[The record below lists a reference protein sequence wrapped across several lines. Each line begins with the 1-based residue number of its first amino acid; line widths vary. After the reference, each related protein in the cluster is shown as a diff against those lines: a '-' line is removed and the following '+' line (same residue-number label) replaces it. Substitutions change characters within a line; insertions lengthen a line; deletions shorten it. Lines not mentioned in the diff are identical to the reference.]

1 MPDNPYFWGALALAA
16 YLAIGSMAGQYGVLG
31 AFRGEDGRLS
41 SSKFQFFFWTGIVV
55 FAYGAIAAKHMAVS
69 PAESLPQLPSNVLL
83 AMGFSV
89 ITLAG
94 AKGVTTAYIAAG
106 RIAKGSHSDTVSLA
120 DLVRQDDGVS
130 PDLSK
135 IQMLT
140 WTLIAAVSYLFA
152 VHGAIDSFSA
162 STSGSWKFP
171 DIDAALMALMG
182 IGNGAYLGSKIV
194 ASQSATITSLQPARG
209 GAAGTQVTI
218 NGSGFGTSPGTVQFG
233 DVVAAIATAA
243 SSGGVQWSDGAVTFT
258 VPPTHSDGTPF
269 AAGEKVYV
277 ALLLQSANG
286 ANSSNTIPYNF

>member
-1 MPDNPYFWGALALAA
+1 MTASPYFWGVLALLL
-16 YLAIGSMAGQYGVLG
+16 YLAIGTVAGKYGVLG

-55 FAYGAIAAKHMAVS
+55 FAYGAIAAKHVTTS
-69 PAESLPQLPSNVLL
+69 PSQPLPGLPTNVLL

-106 RIAKGSHSDTVSLA
+106 RIAKGTHSDTVHLA

-140 WTLIAAVSYLFA
+140 WTTIAAASYLFS
-152 VHGAIDSFSA
+152 VHGAIDNFNA
-162 STSGSWKFP
+162 SNWKFP
-171 DIDAALMALMG
+171 DIDTALMALMG
-182 IGNGAYLGSKIV
+182 IGQGAYLGTKIV
-194 ASQSATITSLQPARG
+194 SSQSATITSLKPARG
-209 GAAGTQVTI
+209 GAPGTQVTV
-218 NGSGFGTSPGTVQFG
+218 NGSGFGTSAGTVQFG
-233 DVVAAIATAA
+233 DAVAAIAPAA
-243 SSGGVQWSDGAVTFT
+243 TDGGVQWSDGVVTFI

-269 AAGEKVYV
+269 APGEKVYV
-277 ALLLQSANG
+277 AVLLQGANG
-286 ANSSNTIPYNF
+286 ATSSNTIPYNF